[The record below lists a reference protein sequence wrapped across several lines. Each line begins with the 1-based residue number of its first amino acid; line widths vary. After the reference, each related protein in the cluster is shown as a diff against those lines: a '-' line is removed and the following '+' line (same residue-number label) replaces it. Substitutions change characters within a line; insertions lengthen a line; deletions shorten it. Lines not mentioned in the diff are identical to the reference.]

1 MNGDFKSFMVVCQS
15 ERKIKMAGSFIWLG
29 GILLNLEVMD
39 GTGES
44 LRSVIHPPGVGE
56 ESAICSIRRG
66 CPWHK

>member
-44 LRSVIHPPGVGE
+44 LRSVIHPPGVG
-56 ESAICSIRRG
+56 
-66 CPWHK
+66 